1 MAMNLDDA
9 RKIID
14 AALANAKEKGI
25 NISIAVVNEEAH
37 VISLARMD
45 GAGFLTPDIA
55 LGKAGAAAAF
65 KRSSAEIQTA
75 AETRQAFF
83 SGIST
88 LAHGR
93 FLAGM
98 GGLPILK
105 NKQVMG
111 AVGVS
116 GARPE
121 QDQEIAQAGINALQE

>member
-1 MAMNLDDA
+1 MAIKYDDA
-9 RKIID
+9 KKITD
-14 AALANAKEKGI
+14 VGLSKAKEMGVI
-25 NISIAVVNEEAH
+25 VSIAVVNEEGR
-37 VISLARMD
+37 VVSLSRMD

-65 KRSSAEIQTA
+65 KRSSADIQTA

-83 SGIST
+83 SGIAT
-88 LAHGR
+88 LAHGH

-105 NKQVMG
+105 DKQVLG

-116 GARPE
+116 ARTRIPTSRV
-121 QDQEIAQAGINALQE
+121 ASAINPA

>member
-1 MAMNLDDA
+1 MAVKLDDA

-14 AALANAKEKGI
+14 AGLAKAKEMGVT
-25 NISIAVVNEEAH
+25 ISIVVVNDEAH
-37 VISLARMD
+37 VISLSRMD

-75 AETRQAFF
+75 AESRQAFF
-83 SGIST
+83 SGIAT
-88 LAHGR
+88 LAHGH

-105 NKQVMG
+105 DKQVLG

-116 GARPE
+116 GAKPE
-121 QDQEIAQAGINALQE
+121 QDQEIAQVGINTL

>member
-1 MAMNLDDA
+1 MAIKLGDA

-14 AALANAKEKGI
+14 AALTKARDMGVNV
-25 NISIAVVNEEAH
+25 SIVVVNEEGH
-37 VISLARMD
+37 LISLCRMD

-55 LGKAGAAAAF
+55 LGKAVAAAAF
-65 KRSSAEIQTA
+65 KRSSAEIQA
-75 AETRQAFF
+75 SAESRQAFF

-98 GGLPILK
+98 GGLPVLN
-105 NKQVMG
+105 NKEVLG

-116 GARPE
+116 GAKPE
-121 QDQEIAQAGINALQE
+121 QDEEIARVSISTI